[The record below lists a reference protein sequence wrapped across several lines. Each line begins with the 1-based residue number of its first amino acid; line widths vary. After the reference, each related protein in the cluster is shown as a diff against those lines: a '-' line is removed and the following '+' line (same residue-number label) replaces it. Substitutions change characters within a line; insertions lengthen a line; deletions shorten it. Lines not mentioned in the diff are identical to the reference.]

1 MMCLCRHFEGGRRRR
16 RRAKLVREKQAKPDR
31 DNSFDLGHGA
41 QRAAPLHILGGAER
55 NQFEGGRGVAI

>member
-31 DNSFDLGHGA
+31 DNSFDLADMGRSLLRPYIFWVG
-41 QRAAPLHILGGAER
+41 RSVINLREGGA
-55 NQFEGGRGVAI
+55 

>member
-31 DNSFDLGHGA
+31 DNSFDLADMGRSVLRPYIFWVG
-41 QRAAPLHILGGAER
+41 RSVINLREGGA
-55 NQFEGGRGVAI
+55 